1 MYENDFKTT
10 KCKIEKLLRQLFSL
24 LNCSFCF
31 MAKARDIKDTHKIT
45 GKRYLNEKA
54 NKKVAKLL
62 FFFEKI
68 IVYKRLFFHLFIFSF
83 VERR

>member
-31 MAKARDIKDTHKIT
+31 MAKARDIKEHKIT

-54 NKKVAKLL
+54 NKKLQSCCSLSQKSSSIKGFSLT
-62 FFFEKI
+62 
-68 IVYKRLFFHLFIFSF
+68 YSF

>member
-54 NKKVAKLL
+54 NKKSCKVVVL
-62 FFFEKI
+62 FRKNH
-68 IVYKRLFFHLFIFSF
+68 RL
-83 VERR
+83 